1 MQASLVWFEDRIRKS
16 IVGVGWIL
24 SVIRANSMNEYLYK
38 SYIYRGQV
46 RQGKDKVE
54 ILKNVAIRKRRE
66 KHGFECYPARVGG
79 F

>member
-1 MQASLVWFEDRIRKS
+1 
-16 IVGVGWIL
+16 
-24 SVIRANSMNEYLYK
+24 MNEYLYK